1 MTVNIYTT
9 SGGTTPETHTNVISI
24 TASEGCIL
32 ITEKTTGRT
41 TARILDL
48 PDVTSINITGVT
60 T

>member
-9 SGGTTPETHTNVISI
+9 SGGSTPETHTNVISV
-24 TASEGCIL
+24 TASEGSIL

-41 TARILDL
+41 TARIIDL